1 MNRLQKIAQLFSPAA
16 FVHDSEEEIL
26 KLEKL
31 IKSQQIGGITFF
43 HSRHSAAANFEGRQ
57 EKLTFDN
64 SLEKLKSLIKRYQDS
79 SKTPLLISI
88 DAEFGLAMRLE
99 QTPQYPHAITLGQ
112 LPIELEQ
119 LIFESGKLIG
129 EDLKAVGIHLNLAPV
144 ADCNTNPNN
153 PVIGYRA
160 FGDDKDKVSRFA
172 LAQYKGMLAGGIA
185 ACYKHFPGHGDTAV
199 DSHLGLPIIEKTKV
213 QLLQEELYPFVEGIK
228 QSLDMIMVGHL
239 AVPAL
244 SKGERI
250 PASLSKDLLKDLLR
264 VELGFNGI
272 VISDA
277 LNMMAVSKLY
287 PTKGELEW
295 KAFDAGN
302 DILCFSENIPEG
314 IQYIN
319 QNATDEQIEVS
330 YQRIKKLKDEL
341 GLNTGFQLTFK
352 ELNYSKANAFN
363 QSVAQH
369 LFKTQWNKSQI
380 VHFLKSKNNISC
392 IVAFKNLVDIKTPE
406 FNSLGFQEV
415 HQLED
420 LSQQKLDQITHEQF
434 CILGLFLPSAKPINQ
449 FGMNQ
454 ESIDKIKALS
464 LQPNVLIIHFGNP
477 LATKIFITSQSKST
491 ILQAYQALPEFQSQ
505 AWNHLQTLRT

>member
-16 FVHDSEEEIL
+16 FVHDSEEEIQ
-26 KLEKL
+26 KLEQL
-31 IKSQQIGGITFF
+31 IKLQQIGGVTFF

-64 SLEKLKSLIKRYQDS
+64 SLEKLKSLIKRYQS
-79 SKTPLLISI
+79 ISKTPLLISI
-88 DAEFGLAMRLE
+88 DAEFGLAMRIE
-99 QTPQYPHAITLGQ
+99 QTPQYPYAITLGQ
-112 LPIELEQ
+112 LPIEMEP

-129 EDLKAVGIHLNLAPV
+129 EDLKAIGIHLNLAPV

-160 FGDDKDKVSRFA
+160 FGDDKEKVSRFA
-172 LAQYKGMLAGGIA
+172 LAQYKGMIAGGIA

-199 DSHLGLPIIEKTKV
+199 DSHLGLPIIDKTKE
-213 QLLQEELYPFVEGIK
+213 QLLQEELYPFIAGIK
-228 QSLDMIMVGHL
+228 QGVDMIMVGHL

-244 SKGERI
+244 TKGERL
-250 PASLSKDLLKDLLR
+250 PASLSKHVLKNLLR
-264 VELGFNGI
+264 EELGFNGI

-277 LNMMAVSKLY
+277 LNMKAVSELY

-302 DILCFSENIPEG
+302 DILCFSENITEG
-314 IQYIN
+314 IHYIN
-319 QNATDEQIEVS
+319 QNATDEQIDLS
-330 YQRIKKLKDEL
+330 YQRIYNLKNKL
-341 GLNTGFQLTFK
+341 GLNTASKPTFSK
-352 ELNYSKANAFN
+352 LNDNKANTFNQIVAQQLFNTHWDKAQITHLLKPKDKIAFIAAFN
-363 QSVAQH
+363 N
-369 LFKTQWNKSQI
+369 LEDLKT
-380 VHFLKSKNNISC
+380 L
-392 IVAFKNLVDIKTPE
+392 E
-406 FNSLGFQEV
+406 FNNLNFHET

-420 LSQQKLDQITHEQF
+420 LNQQKLDLITEEQA
-434 CILGLFLPSAKPINQ
+434 CILGIFLPSAKPINQ
-449 FGMNQ
+449 FGMDQ
-454 ESIDKIKALS
+454 ASIDKIKVLS
-464 LQPNVLIIHFGNP
+464 QNPNVLIIHFGNP